1 MLRRT
6 TTLLPLSTTL
16 DKKLV
21 AYAAAVGTTCVWTLV
36 TPPGAEAKV
45 VYTPA
50 NRAISFNGK
59 SVIDLNN
66 DHIADFVFSGG
77 GLGNIST
84 GWVRPLN
91 SNNHVVAASGG
102 TYWAAVLPAGA
113 EVGPGDDFVGHK
125 AVMVGAC
132 DCSGNIYYFGPWL
145 NATNQY
151 LGLEITINGQHHFGW
166 ARLTVDAK
174 GAPTL
179 TGYAYETVAGKAIV
193 TGATSSAETDAK
205 SDQAGNA
212 SSHVGPPSLGT
223 PSLGLLARGA
233 QGIAIWRREGQ

>member
-1 MLRRT
+1 MLSRKT
-6 TTLLPLSTTL
+6 MSSLPLSPTL
-16 DKKLV
+16 DKKLI
-21 AYAAAVGTTCVWTLV
+21 AYAAAIGTTCVGALA
-36 TPPGAEAKV
+36 TPQAAEAKV

-50 NRAISFNGK
+50 NRTIYFNG
-59 SVIDLNN
+59 SIIDLNN

-84 GWVRPLN
+84 GWVRPFN
-91 SNNHVVAASGG
+91 SNHVAAGSG
-102 TYWAAVLPAGA
+102 TYWAEVLPAGA

-132 DCSGNIYYFGPWL
+132 DCSGSIDYFGPWL

-166 ARLTVDAK
+166 ARLTVDAH
-174 GAPTL
+174 GNTTL

-193 TGATSSAETDAK
+193 TGATSDDEAD
-205 SDQAGNA
+205 SDN
-212 SSHVGPPSLGT
+212 SSSQMGI

-233 QGIAIWRREGQ
+233 EGLEVWRPDGASR